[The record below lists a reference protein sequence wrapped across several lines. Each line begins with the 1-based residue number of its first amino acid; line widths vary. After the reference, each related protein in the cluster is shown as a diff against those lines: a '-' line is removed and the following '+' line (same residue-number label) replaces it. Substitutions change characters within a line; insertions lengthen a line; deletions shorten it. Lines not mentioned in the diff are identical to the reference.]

1 MSHKATVLAACLL
14 LGACAS
20 RPPEPI
26 GTQPPPEVVD
36 TLQRLLENTPAA
48 RPYAES
54 AYGYA
59 VFPKVTRAAFSFG
72 GASGQGLLLEQGIVV
87 GRVTV
92 GQFLH
97 GISFGFESHAE
108 VLFFEDREALES
120 FKGGH
125 LEFRGRAGA
134 SAGTVG
140 AANDPAFAAG
150 VAIFS
155 MTRGGLMLDLS
166 VAGAQ
171 YRFIPAADGK
181 PGEARPD
188 R

>member
-1 MSHKATVLAACLL
+1 MNPKATVLAACLL

-20 RPPEPI
+20 RPSEPI
-26 GTQPPPEVVD
+26 GDQLPPAAAD
-36 TLQRLLENTPAA
+36 TLERLLEHSPAA
-48 RPYAES
+48 RPYFEN

-59 VFPKVTRAAFSFG
+59 IFPRVTRAAFSFG
-72 GASGQGLLLEQGIVV
+72 GASGAGFLVEQGTVV

-108 VLFFEDREALES
+108 VLFFENGEAIES
-120 FKGGH
+120 FKEGH

-134 SAGTVG
+134 SAGTIG

-171 YRFIPAADGK
+171 YRFIPAADGE